1 MRIEIWMGRG
11 GTRGVRK
18 GESMGGVD
26 GDDEAFVHLPQ
37 GMKCF
42 IVRVI
47 GRAQCLGKGLA
58 DQ

>member
-1 MRIEIWMGRG
+1 MGG
-11 GTRGVRK
+11 GRGVRK